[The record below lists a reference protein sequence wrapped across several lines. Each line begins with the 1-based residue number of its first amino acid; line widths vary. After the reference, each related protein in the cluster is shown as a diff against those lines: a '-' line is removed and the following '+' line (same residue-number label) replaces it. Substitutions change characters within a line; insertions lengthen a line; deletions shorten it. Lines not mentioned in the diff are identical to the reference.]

1 MKPLS
6 VQTINNIS
14 PYEVSEIGTNCYQF
28 FTEHGVHCS
37 VEFVYDDSLM
47 SRETYHLVIVN
58 VNHKKSPN
66 DIKLRDTILTII
78 DEFFEVNN
86 TTCCI
91 FAKPVIKNKH

>member
-6 VQTINNIS
+6 VQAINNIS

-47 SRETYHLVIVN
+47 SRDDN
-58 VNHKKSPN
+58 GQSQSHKSHEF
-66 DIKLRDTILTII
+66 LLTTDLHGSTRIR
-78 DEFFEVNN
+78 EN
-86 TTCCI
+86 
-91 FAKPVIKNKH
+91 P